1 MSRHP
6 HFTLTVLVFLTA
18 WLTWPAQMARADVAP
33 PPYPAG
39 AAIDSSGTPTQVRMV
54 SEEVTLSVEPL
65 QGSTPQGE
73 GLTAGWMQARVEAEF
88 VMCNL
93 GDVEES
99 FDVWFPLGT
108 PDSVAPL
115 SPPAVIEDFAAWVDG
130 VPAQLG
136 RVEAP
141 GITPW
146 GDYLIHWATWPV
158 RFPVGQDVIIQVSY
172 TLHPTGYRPFGT
184 FEYVL
189 ETGAGWQGTI
199 GEATVTIRL
208 PYPVTP
214 ENTALDS
221 TSEYC
226 VPRPDGFQVQG
237 NEVVWRFTD
246 LKPTS
251 DDNVRL
257 NVLEPDR
264 WHALV
269 AAREAVAA
277 APDSAEA
284 QLQLARAARG
294 AVSIK
299 HGVNPLGG
307 GERLAQAA
315 SDAYARSLELSPQ
328 QNEIHGEYAEWL
340 LWISN
345 RYLSENGTYPEALY
359 DAVARGLEQAPD
371 DERLLQIQEIIASQ
385 ETQNSTATPTVRPT
399 LPADILLPSPTA
411 VPTASPPPSPTV
423 APTATPV
430 PGNPSAP
437 GGSLCAGT
445 LLWGLIPL
453 ALVGRLWWRM
463 HCDVARS
470 SMGTAG
476 PVSA

>member
-1 MSRHP
+1 
-6 HFTLTVLVFLTA
+6 
-18 WLTWPAQMARADVAP
+18 
-33 PPYPAG
+33 
-39 AAIDSSGTPTQVRMV
+39 
-54 SEEVTLSVEPL
+54 
-65 QGSTPQGE
+65 
-73 GLTAGWMQARVEAEF
+73 MQARVEAEF

-199 GEATVTIRL
+199 GEVTVTIRL

-237 NEVVWRFTD
+237 NEVVWHFTD
-246 LKPTS
+246 LEPTS
-251 DDNVRL
+251 DDKVRL

-269 AAREAVAA
+269 AAREAIAA

-315 SDAYARSLELSPQ
+315 SDAYARALELDPQ
-328 QNEIHGEYAEWL
+328 QNETYGEYAEWL
-340 LWISN
+340 LWTSN
-345 RYLSENGTYPEALY
+345 RYLSENGTYPDVLY
-359 DAVARGLEQAPD
+359 DAVARGLEQSPG
-371 DERLLQIQEIIASQ
+371 DERLLEIQEIIARQ
-385 ETQNSTATPTVRPT
+385 AAQNSTATPPMRPA
-399 LPADILLPSPTA
+399 LS
-411 VPTASPPPSPTV
+411 SPPPAPTPLPLPSPTV
-423 APTATPV
+423 APTATLV
-430 PGNPSAP
+430 PDDPPAP
-437 GGSLCAGT
+437 GSSLCAGT

-453 ALVGRLWWRM
+453 ALVGWLWWRR
-463 HCDVARS
+463 H
-470 SMGTAG
+470 
-476 PVSA
+476 